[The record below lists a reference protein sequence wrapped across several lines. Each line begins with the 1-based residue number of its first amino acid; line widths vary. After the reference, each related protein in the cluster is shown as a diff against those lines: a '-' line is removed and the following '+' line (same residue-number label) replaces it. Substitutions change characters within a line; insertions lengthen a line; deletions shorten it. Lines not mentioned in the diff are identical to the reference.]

1 MVEPVAALAQSVV
14 GQAGLGLA
22 ASVEASA
29 VAVWLRSSTWGYPA
43 VEALHIWGLAVLV
56 GTAVAFDLR
65 LLGFAS
71 RLPVDALATF
81 LLPCA
86 RAGFVVAALSGG
98 LLFVMQATTFVA
110 QPLFFIKL
118 AAIGVAV
125 ANATVFHRGIFR
137 SIAVWN
143 YNPYTPGAAKVAAVV
158 SLAAW
163 TFALIC
169 GRWLAYV

>member
-1 MVEPVAALAQSVV
+1 MFEPAAALAQSAFGPA
-14 GQAGLGLA
+14 GQGLA

-65 LLGFAS
+65 LLGVAS
-71 RLPVDALATF
+71 RLPVDALAGF

-86 RAGFVVAALSGG
+86 RAGFAVAAVSGS
-98 LLFVMQATTFVA
+98 LLFVMQATTFVD

-118 AAIGVAV
+118 ATIGVAI
-125 ANATVFHRGIFR
+125 ANATIFHRGIFR
-137 SIAVWN
+137 SIAIWN
-143 YNPYTPGAAKVAAVV
+143 YSPYTPGAARVAAVV
-158 SLAAW
+158 SLLAW
-163 TFALIC
+163 TLALIC